1 MAELPKEKAFGAL
14 GFFILT
20 RQKVKGNVDNILNE
34 RINKRRY
41 LPMNMAITV
50 SQVLRSKGHGFFA
63 ISPQATAYE
72 ALEIMADRDVGAL
85 LVIDEGK
92 LVGIFSERDY
102 ARKVILKGKSS
113 KSTTVAELMSSP
125 PICAGPELTLQDCMV
140 LMTSNHIRHLPVLD
154 KGLLTG
160 VVSIGDVVQAVISEQ
175 ETTIQTLEN
184 YITGNEYGARIAV
197 S

>member
-20 RQKVKGNVDNILNE
+20 RQKARGNADNIPSE
-34 RINKRRY
+34 RINERRY
-41 LPMNMAITV
+41 ILMNMAITV

-63 ISPQATAYE
+63 IGPQATAYE
-72 ALEIMADRDVGAL
+72 ALEIMAERDVGAL

-113 KSTTVAELMSSP
+113 KNTTVAELMSSP
-125 PICAGPELTLQDCMV
+125 PICAGPELTLQDCMM
-140 LMTSNHIRHLPVLD
+140 LMTSNYIRHLPVLD

-184 YITGNEYGARIAV
+184 YITGNDYGARIAV